1 MRQLMTEQ
9 DVLGVIARHLTT
21 TLEPPPDAPV
31 TAETR
36 LVDDLALDS
45 LQSFELLA
53 VLEDH
58 YRMTL
63 SIELLQDVRTVGD
76 VARVVAGALA
86 RQSAR

>member
-1 MRQLMTEQ
+1 MSEQ
-9 DVLGVIARHLTT
+9 DILGVIARHLQT
-21 TLEPPPDAPV
+21 TLEPPPDSPV
-31 TAETR
+31 TADTR

-76 VARVVAGALA
+76 VARVVAAALA
-86 RQSAR
+86 RHLAK

>member
-1 MRQLMTEQ
+1 MSEQ
-9 DVLGVIARHLTT
+9 DILGVIARHLEK

-45 LQSFELLA
+45 LQSFEMLA

-58 YRMTL
+58 YRLTL

-76 VARVVAGALA
+76 VARVVAAQLGG
-86 RQSAR
+86 QSS